1 MRHFSYWQFRTTS
14 RCRFRVNLIKT
25 LQCPARLHCIFP
37 EPDATCNLLICF
49 EAGPDSAGQGGFKM
63 KIDNS
68 GVSITHWR
76 QSFFAMGTL
85 ALAVFPVTAGAQQ
98 DPING
103 AIGGAA
109 QGTYEGK
116 TAAGPVGGL
125 VGGALG
131 AGVGAVAGTLN
142 VIGNGVS
149 QAVQPMAVPPPPG
162 DGPRG
167 SYDSNGNWRPN

>member
-1 MRHFSYWQFRTTS
+1 MTIATS
-14 RCRFRVNLIKT
+14 LTSISG
-25 LQCPARLHCIFP
+25 LARAAAALVC
-37 EPDATCNLLICF
+37 
-49 EAGPDSAGQGGFKM
+49 
-63 KIDNS
+63 
-68 GVSITHWR
+68 
-76 QSFFAMGTL
+76 L
-85 ALAVFPVTAGAQQ
+85 ALPTASQAQQ

-149 QAVQPMAVPPPPG
+149 NAVQPMAVPPPPG
-162 DGPRG
+162 SGPSG
-167 SYDSNGNWRPN
+167 YYDSNGNWRPN

>member
-1 MRHFSYWQFRTTS
+1 
-14 RCRFRVNLIKT
+14 
-25 LQCPARLHCIFP
+25 
-37 EPDATCNLLICF
+37 
-49 EAGPDSAGQGGFKM
+49 M
-63 KIDNS
+63 KIDTS
-68 GVSITHWR
+68 FVSIVKWR
-76 QSFFAMGTL
+76 QSFFAAGAL
-85 ALAVFPVTAGAQQ
+85 ALAAFPVTAGAQQ

-125 VGGALG
+125 VGGAL

-162 DGPRG
+162 SGPSG
-167 SYDSNGNWRPN
+167 YYDSNGTWRPN

>member
-1 MRHFSYWQFRTTS
+1 MIILTS
-14 RCRFRVNLIKT
+14 HI
-25 LQCPARLHCIFP
+25 
-37 EPDATCNLLICF
+37 
-49 EAGPDSAGQGGFKM
+49 SGQAC
-63 KIDNS
+63 
-68 GVSITHWR
+68 V
-76 QSFFAMGTL
+76 A
-85 ALAVFPVTAGAQQ
+85 AVLVCLVLPTASQAQQ

-142 VIGNGVS
+142 VIGEGAS
-149 QAVQPMAVPPPPG
+149 RAVQPMAVPPPPN
-162 DGPRG
+162 DVSRG
-167 SYDSNGNWRPN
+167 SYDSKGNRRPN